1 MMANKDFPA
10 TFLILQAPFVEENS
24 ILCLLELASLFYFK
38 TYSKQKTLKVN
49 PKGLCSNFC

>member
-1 MMANKDFPA
+1 MANKDFPA